1 MLLLLRSYKIIYNY
15 RKKIQVKLERRK
27 YPSCFS
33 CRLPAWIYI
42 YIYIGRE
49 RERKR
54 ANQQS
59 DVRKRRPNPSFDVR
73 KERNRSHA
81 DRESYL

>member
-1 MLLLLRSYKIIYNY
+1 MNFLAIYGVISLSAQYVNRFSPVHYDVRKEETSMLLLLRSYKIIYNY

-42 YIYIGRE
+42 
-49 RERKR
+49 
-54 ANQQS
+54 
-59 DVRKRRPNPSFDVR
+59 
-73 KERNRSHA
+73 
-81 DRESYL
+81 